1 MLMIG
6 SISGAGGLH
15 PKSEIPD
22 QPGAARRRLVIEWA
36 TRV

>member
-1 MLMIG
+1 MI
-6 SISGAGGLH
+6 AAAFRAWGLH

-22 QPGAARRRLVIEWA
+22 QPGTARRRLVIEWA